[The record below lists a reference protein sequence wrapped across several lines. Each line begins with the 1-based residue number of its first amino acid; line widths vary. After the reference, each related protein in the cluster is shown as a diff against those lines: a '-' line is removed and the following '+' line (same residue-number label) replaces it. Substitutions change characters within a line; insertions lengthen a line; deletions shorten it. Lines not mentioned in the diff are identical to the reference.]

1 MGNRV
6 AHVIGNGDNAGLY
19 KPAAGFKITCNL
31 PPFQVDGA
39 YTTCIVDFKMMHA
52 INEGSVIVPGDWVL
66 GARPKLFM
74 EKSPQFYMQYAR
86 QVKEFYLDLPAYAEN
101 YTNFNCGH
109 MATHYSANKLKCDEI
124 HMYGFDSIFDFNIR
138 STTDF
143 YLPSDR
149 GGTNNH
155 RLSDIWRPIWSGIF
169 NEFPDTKFVLHHNHS
184 NIKFE
189 IPKNVEI
196 VAHTR

>member
-1 MGNRV
+1 MGSRV

-19 KPAAGFKITCNL
+19 KPAKGFKITCNL

-52 INEGSVIVPGDWVL
+52 INEGSVVVPGDWVL
-66 GARPKLFM
+66 GARPKMFM
-74 EKSPQFYMQYAR
+74 EKSPNFYLQYAR

-149 GGTNNH
+149 GSGNNH
-155 RLSDIWRPIWSGIF
+155 RLSDIWRPIWKGIF
-169 NEFPDTKFVLHHNHS
+169 NEFPDTQFILHHNHP

-189 IPKNVEI
+189 VPANVE
-196 VAHTR
+196 VVTHKR